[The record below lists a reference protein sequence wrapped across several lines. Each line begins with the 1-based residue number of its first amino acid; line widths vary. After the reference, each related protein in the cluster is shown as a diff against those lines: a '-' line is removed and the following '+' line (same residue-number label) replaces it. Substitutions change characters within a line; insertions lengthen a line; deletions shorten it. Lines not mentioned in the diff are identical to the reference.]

1 MTKPNFIDWTFLASV
16 YRLLSK
22 LEKIFQ
28 EPLEGEATGTNETIS
43 SKVGNGKM
51 GKKFIVKDFIIIT
64 LLTSIWVNISELIRF
79 FAYVKPEM
87 QSFLSGVPNV
97 MPMNEVGILLIW
109 GAWDTLLSALYVY
122 LFWLCA
128 QVFGN
133 NRKSIWMSGIMS
145 WAFFFVLF
153 WVASANMNLA
163 SWSSLLIVLPL
174 TLLETVVATFIASKL
189 YRWRNL

>member
-1 MTKPNFIDWTFLASV
+1 
-16 YRLLSK
+16 
-22 LEKIFQ
+22 
-28 EPLEGEATGTNETIS
+28 
-43 SKVGNGKM
+43 M